1 MAPEPGYVGVKS
13 NPAIVGEFG
22 VTPLA
27 QAAAIACI
35 TLGTGAAAVSVM
47 NEDIPD
53 MTVPELA
60 WAPGNELDGASFFV
74 QVVLDNGAE
83 GETDTLVFK
92 DGAFMSMDCQVYC
105 DFGFSDYQTWTDGDV
120 IHFTTVAT
128 CPSAPHRVVW
138 HGQITDDE
146 IKVQMSWTT
155 RRWYWTHQITGTAQ
169 GSRLPTTEG
178 SVSG

>member
-1 MAPEPGYVGVKS
+1 M
-13 NPAIVGEFG
+13 
-22 VTPLA
+22 TPLT

-60 WAPGNELDGASFFV
+60 WTQGHELDGASFYI
-74 QVVLDNGAE
+74 QLVLDNGVE
-83 GETDTLVFK
+83 GETDTLAFK
-92 DGAFMSMDCQVYC
+92 DGAFMSMDCETYYN
-105 DFGFSDYQTWTDGDV
+105 FGFSDYQTWVDGDV
-120 IHFTTVAT
+120 IHFTTIAT
-128 CPSAPHRVVW
+128 CPKAPHRVVW
-138 HGQITDDE
+138 HGQITDGQ
-146 IKVQMSWTT
+146 ITVQMSWTT

-169 GSRLPTTEG
+169 GSRLPATEG